1 MRNGNR
7 FQVSAGKFRHLLRL
21 PWMRSLAV
29 LLQDKLQGWPHV
41 GPLQS
46 GVAWTIARL
55 CWPISRF
62 FLARL
67 TTAWVT
73 SSPACLHVYRAPAL
87 NCLWYHRAPSIN
99 GRTVWEDLRD
109 AMERTIQD
117 SDTGTLPLFFFL
129 CVFLGI
135 FPSVQLFPG
144 SCRTGAH
151 RGSYESTPRWCQVR
165 KEETMRQF
173 SLRKHL
179 MI

>member
-1 MRNGNR
+1 METDLG
-7 FQVSAGKFRHLLRL
+7 VSADVFLHLPGL

-29 LLQDKLQGWPHV
+29 LLQDKLQRWPHV

-73 SSPACLHVYRAPAL
+73 SSPACLRVYRAPAL
-87 NCLWYHRAPSIN
+87 NCLWYHRTPSIN
-99 GRTVWEDLRD
+99 GCTVVKWPPGRNGKK
-109 AMERTIQD
+109 RPGFWH
-117 SDTGTLPLFFFL
+117 GTPPAF
-129 CVFLGI
+129 
-135 FPSVQLFPG
+135 FPSVSFWGFSPLLFPVALG
-144 SCRTGAH
+144 SGAH
-151 RGSYESTPRWCQVR
+151 GGSYDSSLRWRQTWN
-165 KEETMRQF
+165 EETVRQF
-173 SLRKHL
+173 SLCRHL

>member
-1 MRNGNR
+1 METDFR
-7 FQVSAGKFRHLLRL
+7 VSAGKFRHLLRL

-117 SDTGTLPLFFFL
+117 SDTGTLTLF
-129 CVFLGI
+129 
-135 FPSVQLFPG
+135 QLFPRCLSG
-144 SCRTGAH
+144 DFPLRSALPRVLQDRCPQRKLWQHPEMMLGAK
-151 RGSYESTPRWCQVR
+151 RGDDEAVFPT
-165 KEETMRQF
+165 
-173 SLRKHL
+173 
-179 MI
+179 

>member
-7 FQVSAGKFRHLLRL
+7 FGVSADVFLHLPGL

-46 GVAWTIARL
+46 GLAWTIARL
-55 CWPISRF
+55 CWPISHF

-73 SSPACLHVYRAPAL
+73 SSPACLRVYRAPAL

-99 GRTVWEDLRD
+99 GCTVCKMTSRTRWKKPSGILTRD
-109 AMERTIQD
+109 PSRFF
-117 SDTGTLPLFFFL
+117 PLS
-129 CVFLGI
+129 VFLGI
-135 FPSVQLFPG
+135 FPSALPSGPWIRYPQRKLWHLPAMTPDFKWGDDEAVFP
-144 SCRTGAH
+144 
-151 RGSYESTPRWCQVR
+151 
-165 KEETMRQF
+165 M
-173 SLRKHL
+173 
-179 MI
+179 

>member
-1 MRNGNR
+1 MMRNGNR
-7 FQVSAGKFRHLLRL
+7 FGVSTDVFLHLPGL

-55 CWPISRF
+55 CWPISHF

-73 SSPACLHVYRAPAL
+73 SSPACLRVYRAPAL

-99 GRTVWEDLRD
+99 GCTVCKMTSRTWWKKTSGILTRD
-109 AMERTIQD
+109 P
-117 SDTGTLPLFFFL
+117 SCFFPLS
-129 CVFLGI
+129 VFLGI
-135 FPSVQLFPG
+135 FLSALPSGP
-144 SCRTGAH
+144 
-151 RGSYESTPRWCQVR
+151 
-165 KEETMRQF
+165 
-173 SLRKHL
+173 
-179 MI
+179 